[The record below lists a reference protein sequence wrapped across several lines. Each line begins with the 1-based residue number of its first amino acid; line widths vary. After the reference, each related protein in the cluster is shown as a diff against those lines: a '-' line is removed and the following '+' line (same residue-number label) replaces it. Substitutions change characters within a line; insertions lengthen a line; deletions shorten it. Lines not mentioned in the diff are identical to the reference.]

1 MGRTRDHEQHA
12 RTLQNRTLHEPTP
25 HEGTSM
31 KAHSTSARL
40 PHGPLVGMVH
50 LRALP
55 GSPSHAMTPTDIVR
69 TAVSEAKVLES
80 AGFDA
85 LIVENMHDR
94 PYLAHAGGADTVATF
109 AVAVAAVTAA
119 VRIPVGVQV
128 LSGATS
134 AALAIAHAAG
144 GSFVRAEGFVFASVA
159 DEGLLAEACAGPL
172 LRERRRLG
180 ATNVRILADI
190 RKKHSSHAI
199 TGDLD
204 GAAWARAAEFFGA
217 DGVIVTGAETAAVVD
232 MQELAAVRAA
242 TRLPVLVGSGA
253 TPQSAAALLEHA
265 DALIVGSALKREGL
279 WSNDIDHARADEMV
293 RAARGARGR

>member
-1 MGRTRDHEQHA
+1 M
-12 RTLQNRTLHEPTP
+12 
-25 HEGTSM
+25 
-31 KAHSTSARL
+31 TSASAHACDPRL

-55 GSPSHAMTPTDIVR
+55 GSPSHALPPSEIVKV
-69 TAVSEAKVLES
+69 AVAEARLLAD

-94 PYLAHAGGADTVATF
+94 PYLASAGGADTVSTF

-144 GSFVRAEGFVFASVA
+144 GSFIRAEGFVFASVA

-180 ATNVRILADI
+180 ASGVRILADI

-199 TGDLD
+199 TSDLD

-217 DGVIVTGAETAAVVD
+217 DGVIVTGSETGAAVD
-232 MQELAAVRAA
+232 MAELASVRAA
-242 TRLPVLVGSGA
+242 TTLPVLVGSGA
-253 TPQSAAALLEHA
+253 TPQNAAALLEHA
-265 DALIVGSALKREGL
+265 HAIIVGSALKRDGI
-279 WSNDIDHARADEMV
+279 WSNDIDPARAEAMV
-293 RAARGARGR
+293 RVVRGARGA

>member
-1 MGRTRDHEQHA
+1 M
-12 RTLQNRTLHEPTP
+12 
-25 HEGTSM
+25 S
-31 KAHSTSARL
+31 STSRHANQPRL

-55 GSPSHAMTPTDIVR
+55 GSPSHSLAPSDIVKV
-69 TAVSEAKVLES
+69 AVAEARLLAD

-94 PYLAHAGGADTVATF
+94 PYLASAGGADTVATF

-134 AALAIAHAAG
+134 AAMAIAHAAG
-144 GSFVRAEGFVFASVA
+144 GSFIRAEGFVFASVA
-159 DEGLLAEACAGPL
+159 DEGLLADACAGPL
-172 LRERRRLG
+172 LRERKRIG
-180 ATNVRILADI
+180 ATGVRILADV

-199 TGDLD
+199 TADLD

-217 DGVIVTGAETAAVVD
+217 DGVIVTGSETGASVD
-232 MQELAAVRAA
+232 MRELAAVRAA
-242 TRLPVLVGSGA
+242 TALPVLVGSGA
-253 TPQSAAALLEHA
+253 TPQNAAALLEHA
-265 DALIVGSALKREGL
+265 DALIVGSALKRDGL
-279 WSNDIDHARADEMV
+279 WSNDIDPARAEAMV
-293 RAARGARGR
+293 RAVRGTGAR

>member
-1 MGRTRDHEQHA
+1 MSHTA
-12 RTLQNRTLHEPTP
+12 
-25 HEGTSM
+25 GT
-31 KAHSTSARL
+31 AATAQL

-55 GSPSHAMTPTDIVR
+55 GAPSSQLAPDEIVR
-69 TAVSEAKVLES
+69 IAVREARTLAE

-94 PYLAHAGGADTVATF
+94 PYLAAAGVPETVATF
-109 AVAVAAVTAA
+109 AIAVAAVTAA

-128 LSGATS
+128 LSGATG

-144 GSFVRAEGFVFASVA
+144 GSFIRAEGFVFASVA
-159 DEGLLAEACAGPL
+159 DEGILAEACAGPL

-180 ATNVRILADI
+180 ALGVRILADV

-199 TGDLD
+199 TADLD

-217 DGVIVTGAETAAVVD
+217 DGVIVTGSETGAAVD
-232 MQELAAVRAA
+232 AAELAAVRAA

-253 TPQSAAALLEHA
+253 TPQSAAALLAHA
-265 DALIVGSALKREGL
+265 DALIVGSALKRDGL
-279 WSNDIDHARADEMV
+279 WSSDLDASRVDAMV
-293 RAARGARGR
+293 RAVRAAGRR

>member
-1 MGRTRDHEQHA
+1 MNATTA
-12 RTLQNRTLHEPTP
+12 RT
-25 HEGTSM
+25 
-31 KAHSTSARL
+31 SAPRL
-40 PHGPLVGMVH
+40 PHGPLIGMVH

-55 GSPSHAMTPTDIVR
+55 GSPSHALPPSEIVKV
-69 TAVSEAKVLES
+69 AVAEARLLAD

-94 PYLAHAGGADTVATF
+94 PYLAHAGGADTVSTF

-144 GSFVRAEGFVFASVA
+144 GSFIRAEGFVFASVA

-180 ATNVRILADI
+180 AHGVRILADI

-204 GAAWARAAEFFGA
+204 GAAWARAADFFGA
-217 DGVIVTGAETAAVVD
+217 DGVIVTGSETGTAVD
-232 MQELAAVRAA
+232 MRELAAVRAA
-242 TRLPVLVGSGA
+242 TTMPVLVGSGA
-253 TPQSAAALLEHA
+253 TPQSAATLLEHA
-265 DALIVGSALKREGL
+265 DALIVGSALKRDGL
-279 WSNDIDHARADEMV
+279 WSNDIDPARAEAMV
-293 RAARGARGR
+293 RAVRGARGA

>member
-1 MGRTRDHEQHA
+1 MTRESAHA
-12 RTLQNRTLHEPTP
+12 CDSL
-25 HEGTSM
+25 
-31 KAHSTSARL
+31 L

-55 GSPSHAMTPTDIVR
+55 GSPSHVLPPSEIVNV
-69 TAVSEAKVLES
+69 AVAEARLLAD

-94 PYLAHAGGADTVATF
+94 PYLASAGGADTVSTF

-144 GSFVRAEGFVFASVA
+144 GSFIRAEGFVFASVA

-172 LRERRRLG
+172 LRERQRLG
-180 ATNVRILADI
+180 ATGVRILADI

-217 DGVIVTGAETAAVVD
+217 DGVIVTGSETGAAVD
-232 MQELAAVRAA
+232 MAELASVRAA
-242 TRLPVLVGSGA
+242 TKLPVLVGSGA
-253 TPQSAAALLEHA
+253 TPQNAAALLEHA
-265 DALIVGSALKREGL
+265 HAIIVGSALKIGGL
-279 WSNDIDHARADEMV
+279 WSNDIDPARAQAMV
-293 RAARGARGR
+293 RAVRGARGA

>member
-1 MGRTRDHEQHA
+1 MTFTRS
-12 RTLQNRTLHEPTP
+12 TP
-25 HEGTSM
+25 PQPSRD
-31 KAHSTSARL
+31 AL
-40 PHGPLVGMVH
+40 PHGPLIGMVH

-55 GSPSHAMTPTDIVR
+55 GSPAHSMPPAEIVR
-69 TAVSEAKVLES
+69 TAVAEARMLAD

-128 LSGATS
+128 LSGAPA

-144 GSFVRAEGFVFASVA
+144 GAFIRAEGFVFAAVA
-159 DEGLLAEACAGPL
+159 DEGLIGESCAGPL

-180 ATNVRILADI
+180 ASGVRILADI

-199 TGDLD
+199 TADLD
-204 GAAWARAAEFFGA
+204 GAAWARGAEFFGA
-217 DGVIVTGAETAAVVD
+217 DGVIVTGSETGTAVD
-232 MQELAAVRAA
+232 MAELAAVRAA

-265 DALIVGSALKREGL
+265 DALIVGSALKRDGL
-279 WSNDIDHARADEMV
+279 WSNEIDPVRAESMV
-293 RAARGARGR
+293 RAARGTRGP

>member
-1 MGRTRDHEQHA
+1 M
-12 RTLQNRTLHEPTP
+12 N
-25 HEGTSM
+25 
-31 KAHSTSARL
+31 STDSNLPAPRL

-55 GSPSHAMTPTDIVR
+55 GSPSHALAPAEIVR
-69 TAVSEAKVLES
+69 VAVAEARLLAE

-85 LIVENMHDR
+85 VIVENMHDR
-94 PYLAHAGGADTVATF
+94 PYLADASGADTVATF

-128 LSGATS
+128 LSGATG
-134 AALAIAHAAG
+134 AALAIAHATG
-144 GSFVRAEGFVFASVA
+144 GSFIRAEGFVFASVA
-159 DEGLLAEACAGPL
+159 DEGLLSQACAGPL

-180 ATNVRILADI
+180 AHGVRILADI

-217 DGVIVTGAETAAVVD
+217 DGVIVTGAETGAAVD
-232 MQELAAVRAA
+232 MGELARVRAA
-242 TRLPVLVGSGA
+242 TGLPVLVGSGA
-253 TPQSAAALLEHA
+253 TPERAPALLEHA
-265 DALIVGSALKREGL
+265 DALIVGSALKRDGL
-279 WSNDIDHARADEMV
+279 WSNDIDRARADAMV
-293 RAARGARGR
+293 RAVRGARAR

>member
-1 MGRTRDHEQHA
+1 MTI
-12 RTLQNRTLHEPTP
+12 
-25 HEGTSM
+25 SS
-31 KAHSTSARL
+31 AHPAGSRL

-55 GSPSHAMTPTDIVR
+55 GSPLHALAPSEIVKI
-69 TAVSEAKVLES
+69 AVSEARLLADS
-80 AGFDA
+80 GFDA

-94 PYLAHAGGADTVATF
+94 PYLANAGSADTVSTF

-134 AALAIAHAAG
+134 AALSIAHAAG
-144 GSFVRAEGFVFASVA
+144 GSFIRAEGFVFASVA
-159 DEGLLAEACAGPL
+159 DEGLLAEACAGTL

-180 ATNVRILADI
+180 ATGVRVLADI

-217 DGVIVTGAETAAVVD
+217 DGVIVTGSETGTSVD
-232 MQELAAVRAA
+232 MAELASVRAA
-242 TRLPVLVGSGA
+242 TTLPVLVGSGA
-253 TPQSAAALLEHA
+253 TPQTAAALLEHA
-265 DALIVGSALKREGL
+265 DALIVGSALKRDGL
-279 WSNDIDHARADEMV
+279 WSNDIDPARAEAMV
-293 RAARGARGR
+293 RAVRGARGA

>member
-1 MGRTRDHEQHA
+1 MK
-12 RTLQNRTLHEPTP
+12 PTTASHP
-25 HEGTSM
+25 SP
-31 KAHSTSARL
+31 RL
-40 PHGPLVGMVH
+40 PHGPLIGMVH

-55 GSPSHAMTPTDIVR
+55 GAPSSSMTPAEIVR
-69 TAVSEAKVLES
+69 VAVSEARLLAD

-94 PYLAHAGGADTVATF
+94 PYLASAGGADTVATF

-128 LSGATS
+128 LSGATG

-144 GSFVRAEGFVFASVA
+144 GSFIRAEGFVFASVA

-172 LRERRRLG
+172 LRERRRIG
-180 ATNVRILADI
+180 AAGLRILADI

-199 TGDLD
+199 TADLD

-217 DGVIVTGAETAAVVD
+217 DGVIVTGSETGAAVD
-232 MQELAAVRAA
+232 MAELAAVRAA
-242 TRLPVLVGSGA
+242 TGLPVLVGSGA
-253 TPQSAAALLEHA
+253 TPQSAPALLEHA
-265 DALIVGSALKREGL
+265 DALIVGSALKRDGL
-279 WSNDIDHARADEMV
+279 WSGDIDPARAESMV
-293 RAARGARGR
+293 RAVRGASAR

>member
-1 MGRTRDHEQHA
+1 M
-12 RTLQNRTLHEPTP
+12 NTP
-25 HEGTSM
+25 SHHDSRP
-31 KAHSTSARL
+31 RL
-40 PHGPLVGMVH
+40 PHGPLIGMVH

-55 GSPSHAMTPTDIVR
+55 GSPSHSMPPQEIVR
-69 TAVSEAKVLES
+69 VAVAEARLLAD

-94 PYLAHAGGADTVATF
+94 PYLADASGADTVAAF

-128 LSGATS
+128 LSGATG
-134 AALAIAHAAG
+134 AALAIAHAAC
-144 GSFVRAEGFVFASVA
+144 GSFIRAEGFVFASVA
-159 DEGLLAEACAGPL
+159 DEGFLAQACAGPL

-217 DGVIVTGAETAAVVD
+217 DGVIVTGAETAAAVD

-253 TPQSAAALLEHA
+253 TPQSAPALLEHA
-265 DALIVGSALKREGL
+265 DALIVGSALKRDGL

>member
-1 MGRTRDHEQHA
+1 M
-12 RTLQNRTLHEPTP
+12 N
-25 HEGTSM
+25 
-31 KAHSTSARL
+31 AHSTSQRL
-40 PHGPLVGMVH
+40 PHGPLIGMVH

-55 GSPSHAMTPTDIVR
+55 GSPSHSLPPAEIV
-69 TAVSEAKVLES
+69 TVAVAEARLLSE

-94 PYLAHAGGADTVATF
+94 PYLANAGCADTVATF

-144 GSFVRAEGFVFASVA
+144 GSFIRAEGFVFASVA

-172 LRERRRLG
+172 LRERRRIG
-180 ATNVRILADI
+180 AEGVRIMADI

-199 TGDLD
+199 TADLD

-217 DGVIVTGAETAAVVD
+217 DGVIVTGSETGAAVD
-232 MQELAAVRAA
+232 MRELAAVRAA
-242 TRLPVLVGSGA
+242 TGLPVLVGSGA

-265 DALIVGSALKREGL
+265 DALIVGSALKRDGL
-279 WSNDIDHARADEMV
+279 WSNDIDPARAEAMV
-293 RAARGARGR
+293 RAVRGAGAR

>member
-1 MGRTRDHEQHA
+1 MTRA
-12 RTLQNRTLHEPTP
+12 SGAAPPTP
-25 HEGTSM
+25 
-31 KAHSTSARL
+31 L

-55 GSPSHAMTPTDIVR
+55 GAPSHALPPEEIVR
-69 TAVSEAKVLES
+69 IAVREARTLAE

-94 PYLAHAGGADTVATF
+94 PYLAEAGVPETVATF
-109 AVAVAAVTAA
+109 AIAVAAVTAA

-128 LSGATS
+128 LSGATG

-144 GSFVRAEGFVFASVA
+144 GSFIRAEGFVFASVA

-172 LRERRRLG
+172 LRARRRLG
-180 ATNVRILADI
+180 ADGVRILADL

-199 TGDLD
+199 TADLD

-217 DGVIVTGAETAAVVD
+217 DGVIVTGNETGTAVD
-232 MQELAAVRAA
+232 QAELAAVRAA

-253 TPQSAAALLEHA
+253 AADSAQALLEHA
-265 DALIVGSALKREGL
+265 DALIVGSALKRDGL
-279 WSNDIDHARADEMV
+279 WSNDLDPARVDAIV
-293 RAARGARGR
+293 RAARAAGRR

>member
-1 MGRTRDHEQHA
+1 M
-12 RTLQNRTLHEPTP
+12 
-25 HEGTSM
+25 
-31 KAHSTSARL
+31 TSASAHAAQSRL

-55 GSPSHAMTPTDIVR
+55 GSPAHTLPPPEIVKV
-69 TAVSEAKVLES
+69 AVAEARLLAD

-94 PYLAHAGGADTVATF
+94 PYLANASSADTVSTF

-144 GSFVRAEGFVFASVA
+144 GSFIRAEGFVFASVA

-180 ATNVRILADI
+180 ATGVRVLADI

-217 DGVIVTGAETAAVVD
+217 DGVIVTGSETGAEVD
-232 MQELAAVRAA
+232 MRELAAVRAA
-242 TRLPVLVGSGA
+242 TTLPVLVGSGT
-253 TPQSAAALLEHA
+253 TPRNAAGLLEHA
-265 DALIVGSALKREGL
+265 DALIVGSALKRDGL
-279 WSNDIDHARADEMV
+279 WSNEIDPARAEAIARAV
-293 RAARGARGR
+293 REARGA

>member
-1 MGRTRDHEQHA
+1 M
-12 RTLQNRTLHEPTP
+12 TL
-25 HEGTSM
+25 S
-31 KAHSTSARL
+31 STNASRL

-55 GSPSHAMTPTDIVR
+55 GSPSHALPPSEIVKV
-69 TAVSEAKVLES
+69 AVAEARLLAD

-94 PYLAHAGGADTVATF
+94 PYLANSGASDTVATF
-109 AVAVAAVTAA
+109 AIAVAAVTAA

-128 LSGATS
+128 LSGATG

-144 GSFVRAEGFVFASVA
+144 GSFIRAEGFVFASVA

-180 ATNVRILADI
+180 ASGVRILADI

-217 DGVIVTGAETAAVVD
+217 DGVIVTGSETGAAVS
-232 MQELAAVRAA
+232 MAELASVRAA
-242 TRLPVLVGSGA
+242 TTLPVLVGSGA

-279 WSNDIDHARADEMV
+279 WSNEIDPARAEAMA
-293 RAARGARGR
+293 RAVRGARGA

>member
-1 MGRTRDHEQHA
+1 MGDTEPRARRWGGPRTMSS
-12 RTLQNRTLHEPTP
+12 TN
-25 HEGTSM
+25 
-31 KAHSTSARL
+31 AHSTDTHSATSHSVPPRL

-55 GSPSHAMTPTDIVR
+55 GSPSSAMRPAEIVKV
-69 TAVSEAKVLES
+69 AVAEARLLEE

-94 PYLAHAGGADTVATF
+94 PYLADAGTADTVATF
-109 AVAVAAVTAA
+109 AIATAAVTAA

-144 GSFVRAEGFVFASVA
+144 GSFIRAEGFVFASVA

-172 LRERRRLG
+172 LRERRRIG
-180 ATNVRILADI
+180 ASSVRILADI

-217 DGVIVTGAETAAVVD
+217 DGIIVTGSETGAAVD
-232 MQELAAVRAA
+232 MAELASVRAA
-242 TRLPVLVGSGA
+242 TTLPVLVGSGA
-253 TPQSAAALLEHA
+253 TPQGAAALLEHA
-265 DALIVGSALKREGL
+265 DALIVGSALKRDGL
-279 WSNDIDHARADEMV
+279 WSNEIDPVRADAMV
-293 RAARGARGR
+293 RAVRGVRTP

>member
-1 MGRTRDHEQHA
+1 MR
-12 RTLQNRTLHEPTP
+12 
-25 HEGTSM
+25 
-31 KAHSTSARL
+31 AHSTSPRL
-40 PHGPLVGMVH
+40 PHGPLIGMVH

-69 TAVSEAKVLES
+69 TAVAEAKVLES

-109 AVAVAAVTAA
+109 SVAVAAVTAA
-119 VRIPVGVQV
+119 VGIPVGVQV
-128 LSGATS
+128 LSGATG

-144 GSFVRAEGFVFASVA
+144 GSFIRAEGFVFASVA

-180 ATNVRILADI
+180 ASGVRILADI

-199 TGDLD
+199 TADLD

-217 DGVIVTGAETAAVVD
+217 DGVIVTGSETGASVD
-232 MQELAAVRAA
+232 MAELSAVRGA
-242 TRLPVLVGSGA
+242 TALPVLVGSGA
-253 TPQSAAALLEHA
+253 TPQNATALLEHA
-265 DALIVGSALKREGL
+265 DALIVGSALKRDGL
-279 WSNDIDHARADEMV
+279 WSNDIDPARAEAMV
-293 RAARGARGR
+293 RMVRGARSR

>member
-1 MGRTRDHEQHA
+1 MT
-12 RTLQNRTLHEPTP
+12 PTTAP
-25 HEGTSM
+25 RPSP
-31 KAHSTSARL
+31 RL
-40 PHGPLVGMVH
+40 PHGPLIGMVH

-55 GSPSHAMTPTDIVR
+55 GSPSSSMAPAEIVR
-69 TAVSEAKVLES
+69 IAVAEARLLAD

-94 PYLAHAGGADTVATF
+94 PYLASAGGADTVATF

-144 GSFVRAEGFVFASVA
+144 GSFIRAEGFVFASVA
-159 DEGLLAEACAGPL
+159 DEGLLPEACAGPL
-172 LRERRRLG
+172 LRERRRIG
-180 ATNVRILADI
+180 AAGVRILADI

-199 TGDLD
+199 TADLD

-217 DGVIVTGAETAAVVD
+217 DGVIVTGSETGAAVD
-232 MQELAAVRAA
+232 MAELAAVRAA
-242 TRLPVLVGSGA
+242 TSLPVLVGSGA
-253 TPQSAAALLEHA
+253 TPQSAPALLEHA
-265 DALIVGSALKREGL
+265 DALIVGSALKRDGL
-279 WSNDIDHARADEMV
+279 WSSDIDPSRAEAMV
-293 RAARGARGR
+293 RAARGAGAR